1 MLTITPVAVAFAA
14 EGGQQG
20 GGGIISF
27 APIIVL
33 FAIFYFLMI
42 RPQQK
47 RAKAHKEML
56 ARTAKGD
63 YVVTTGGLHGRVTAV
78 SENTVTI
85 EVADNVRVKIEKN
98 AIAKRMV
105 KGGKEG

>member
-14 EGGQQG
+14 GSSSGGA
-20 GGGIISF
+20 GGIISF

-56 ARTAKGD
+56 SKTAKGD
-63 YVVTTGGLHGRVTAV
+63 YVVTTGGMHGRVTAV

-85 EVADNVRVKIEKN
+85 EVADNVRVKIEKH

-105 KGGKEG
+105 KGEKEG

>member
-1 MLTITPVAVAFAA
+1 LISITPVALAFAA
-14 EGGQQG
+14 DSTPSGGA
-20 GGGIISF
+20 GGIFSF

-56 ARTAKGD
+56 AKTAKGD
-63 YVVTTGGLHGRVTAV
+63 YVVTSGGLHGRVSGV
-78 SENTVTI
+78 SEDTVTI
-85 EVADNVRVKIEKN
+85 EIADNVRVKVEKG
-98 AIAKRMV
+98 AISKRKI
-105 KGGKEG
+105 KGE

>member
-1 MLTITPVAVAFAA
+1 LLTITPVALAFAA
-14 EGGQQG
+14 DSATGGAK
-20 GGGIISF
+20 GIISF

-56 ARTAKGD
+56 SKTAKGD
-63 YVVTTGGLHGRVTAV
+63 YVVTTGGLHGRVSGV
-78 SENTVTI
+78 SEDIITVEI
-85 EVADNVRVKIEKN
+85 ADNVRVKVDKN
-98 AIAKRMV
+98 AISKRKI
-105 KGGKEG
+105 KGE